1 MNHSLPVKSYLND
14 EVNNKVEDDNPHSIV
29 LNILIELKK
38 NISTLA
44 YCLEHD
50 GTVSEVKSKSFS
62 KSLTAIYIL
71 QSSLDMKLGG
81 EIAENLYN
89 LYEYCRTTIIKAFRN
104 KDFLSVQ
111 SLVPILNEILD
122 GWKGIKN

>member
-1 MNHSLPVKSYLND
+1 MNYSLPVKSYLND
-14 EVNNKVEDDNPHSIV
+14 EVNNKVEDDNPHSII
-29 LNILIELKK
+29 LNILIQLKN

-89 LYEYCRTTIIKAFRN
+89 YYEM
-104 KDFLSVQ
+104 
-111 SLVPILNEILD
+111 
-122 GWKGIKN
+122 

>member
-1 MNHSLPVKSYLND
+1 ML
-14 EVNNKVEDDNPHSIV
+14 
-29 LNILIELKK
+29 LNILIELKN

-71 QSSLDMKLGG
+71 QSSLDFKLGG
-81 EIAENLYN
+81 EIAENFFNYMNIVEQQLLKHLEIRIFYQFN
-89 LYEYCRTTIIKAFRN
+89 L
-104 KDFLSVQ
+104 LSQ
-111 SLVPILNEILD
+111 
-122 GWKGIKN
+122 

>member
-1 MNHSLPVKSYLND
+1 MNHSFPIKSYLND
-14 EVNNKVEDDNPHSIV
+14 EVNNKVEDDNPHSII
-29 LNILIELKK
+29 LNILIELKN

-50 GTVSEVKSKSFS
+50 GTVSEVNSKSFS

-89 LYEYCRTTIIKAFRN
+89 LYEYCRTTIIKAFRS
-104 KDFLSVQ
+104 KDFLSIQ
-111 SLVPILNEILD
+111 SL
-122 GWKGIKN
+122 GWYQIR

>member
-1 MNHSLPVKSYLND
+1 MSRKTL
-14 EVNNKVEDDNPHSIV
+14 E
-29 LNILIELKK
+29 ILIELKN

-89 LYEYCRTTIIKAFRN
+89 LYEYCRTTIIKAFRS

-122 GWKGIKN
+122 GDITEVIEKLKIAEQQELMASDI